1 MSRGRQGSSM
11 TVFRFIAWV
20 FVGIAIALLGADG
33 ISSLEQKEPVI
44 RSTAE
49 VLALFGLD
57 GYAVAEASPGG
68 IKQALTTVMGVPLWS
83 IIGLIGIVL
92 TLIFRPID

>member
-1 MSRGRQGSSM
+1 M
-11 TVFRFIAWV
+11 TIFRFIAWV
-20 FVGIAIALLGADG
+20 FVAIAIALLGADG
-33 ISSLEQKEPVI
+33 VASLEQKEPII

-49 VLALFGLD
+49 IFALFGLD

-68 IKQALTTVMGVPLWS
+68 IKQALTTVMGIPLWS
-83 IIGLIGIVL
+83 IFGVVGIVL

>member
-1 MSRGRQGSSM
+1 M
-11 TVFRFIAWV
+11 TLFRFIAWV
-20 FVGIAIALLGADG
+20 FVAIAIALLGADG
-33 ISSLEQKEPVI
+33 VASLEQKEPVI

-49 VLALFGLD
+49 ILALLGLD

-68 IKQALTTVMGVPLWS
+68 VKQALNTVMGIPLWS
-83 IIGLIGIVL
+83 IFGVVGIVL